1 MRFEQPLDEVVARFP
16 EFRVDPRNRTVPY
29 VSHEEIEAAIA
40 LGRRLHARQ
49 IRKVAGAALVQ
60 PLAAIGRKLG
70 RALARAASRLVR
82 EYRRDRI
89 RRITIRELS
98 ALESHRLRDIG
109 LERGDIVSVAEALA
123 DAKFREAPT
132 VEVSSEPESGIEPFA
147 QLRAA

>member
-1 MRFEQPLDEVVARFP
+1 MRFEQPLDGVAARFF

-49 IRKVAGAALVQ
+49 VRKVAGNTLVQ
-60 PLAAIGRKLG
+60 PLAAIGR
-70 RALARAASRLVR
+70 ALARAAARLVR
-82 EYRRDRI
+82 EYRRDRM

-98 ALESHRLRDIG
+98 ALENHRLRDIG

-123 DAKFREAPT
+123 NAKFREAPT
-132 VEVSSEPESGIEPFA
+132 VEVSSEPDSDIEPFTH
-147 QLRAA
+147 LRAA